1 MIREREEAWIHYMKI
16 CNQADEFILDNI
28 NPNYAHD
35 LLYLEGAGVTHPDP
49 GYYIQR
55 TQRDRCFRYLYV
67 MEYVISGKGYIECD
81 GKCLDVQAGDFYF
94 LNQGIDGDLLPG
106 SEHAL
111 RKTLGQPQR
120 RVHPADGVGLPTN
133 HAGVGLL
140 YGLRP
145 WNRADSPHFAPKRVG
160 NHWPLAY
167 QTSCVC

>member
-1 MIREREEAWIHYMKI
+1 MKI

-81 GKCLDVQAGDFYF
+81 GKCLDVQAGDFYIF
-94 LNQGIDGDLLPG
+94 SIR
-106 SEHAL
+106 AL
-111 RKTLGQPQR
+111 RRPTTRIRTRPTKN
-120 RVHPADGVGLPTN
+120 VG
-133 HAGVGLL
+133 
-140 YGLRP
+140 
-145 WNRADSPHFAPKRVG
+145 S
-160 NHWPLAY
+160 
-167 QTSCVC
+167 TSAASSSG